1 MTYSKAFRWIVSL
14 SIATQFISHS
24 STAYAWATQQS
35 TASICE
41 SNIAKIAVSFK
52 NTEYVSE
59 EIKTNYWSMNVI
71 ATDQNT
77 NKSIDL
83 GTVKPG
89 ETKTGII
96 STQSQSTSAGNIKFD
111 LTWTDGR
118 KGIDSR
124 TSAYSAKECVVVT
137 PTPTPTPTATPTPK
151 PTSEVRPNEDT
162 VAINNET
169 ADTTTTVVDAQSSA
183 SQPKSEESK
192 EKKLSISKQVQDAN
206 GNFVEKIENISKGQT
221 IVFKIKV
228 KNNGKTDVSNVEVI
242 DELPNAFEKISGE
255 LSKDLGNLEKG
266 DSYSYYI
273 EARIKSGY
281 DVTGKC
287 ITNEAKVEYKSNGK
301 THKADDDDATVCFM
315 AKDPIMVLPKT
326 GDNGYMNLVIIFAS
340 AGMITFGLGLR
351 KID

>member
-1 MTYSKAFRWIVSL
+1 MTYSKVLGWIVSL
-14 SIATQFISHS
+14 SIAVQFISHT

-35 TASICE
+35 ASSICE

-96 STQSQSTSAGNIKFD
+96 STGNQSTSTGNIKFD

-137 PTPTPTPTATPTPK
+137 PTPTPTPTATPTPTPTPE
-151 PTSEVRPNEDT
+151 PTSEARPNDET
-162 VAINNET
+162 VTTNNET
-169 ADTTTTVVDAQSSA
+169 DVTTTTIVETQS
-183 SQPKSEESK
+183 KSEEPK

-228 KNNGKTDVSNVEVI
+228 KNNGKTDISNVEVI

-326 GDNGYMNLVIIFAS
+326 GDNGYMNLVIILAS